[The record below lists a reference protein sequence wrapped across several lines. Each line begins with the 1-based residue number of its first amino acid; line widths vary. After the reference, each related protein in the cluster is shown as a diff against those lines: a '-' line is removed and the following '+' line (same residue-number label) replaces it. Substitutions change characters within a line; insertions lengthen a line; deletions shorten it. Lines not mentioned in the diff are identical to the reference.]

1 MENYLLKGLIIGIVF
16 GVPAGL
22 VGLLSIQ
29 RGLTQGPAAGFFT
42 GIGSSVA
49 DVFYACVGIFGL
61 TFISDFLL
69 RHRSVVC
76 GAGCLMV
83 IGMGFWGFWTAG
95 TEAAPQSAVA
105 RPGESRRLF
114 SCFFSSFTIAI
125 TNPATI
131 LSFMVVFSMF
141 GIEGMESP
149 GAKLQLIGGIFGG
162 TCFWWA
168 AIALMVSRFRS
179 RITTGFYGKLN
190 RIFGALMVLMGAFI
204 GIRTFAL

>member
-1 MENYLLKGLIIGIVF
+1 MCRQVLWVCCPYRG
-16 GVPAGL
+16 
-22 VGLLSIQ
+22 
-29 RGLTQGPAAGFFT
+29 GLTQGPAAGFFT

-83 IGMGFWGFWTAG
+83 IGMGFRGFWTAG
-95 TEAAPQSAVA
+95 TEAAPQSAA
-105 RPGESRRLF
+105 
-114 SCFFSSFTIAI
+114 FTIAI